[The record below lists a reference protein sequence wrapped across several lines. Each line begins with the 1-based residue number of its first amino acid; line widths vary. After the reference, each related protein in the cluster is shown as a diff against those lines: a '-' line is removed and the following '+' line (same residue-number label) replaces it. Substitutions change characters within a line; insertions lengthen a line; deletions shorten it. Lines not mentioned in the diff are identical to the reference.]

1 MSGTYAWMVIKMVS
15 TVIRA

>member
-1 MSGTYAWMVIKMVS
+1 MSGTYVWMVIKMVS